1 MKQATS
7 LMSGRRP
14 DRQRSHFLWLEHEST
29 GSDLI
34 MSARPRSTSG
44 IKPRTRREYG
54 PSGASCKWK
63 PNFRPILALVVLVAT
78 ILSGRVDA
86 FLSRQYPKRLG
97 PLLDRGARIRRYR
110 VLVHPPVPLQSST
123 VDQGETSPSVSSES
137 PAPTRPFTH
146 ADVVW
151 KIRPPPHVSRRQRW
165 KWRLQ
170 TWLQGL
176 LRPGRDAL
184 WYFETMG
191 HLGMSQAVL
200 HAYDRQTGQAL
211 GRFGLTTQTG
221 PTTPALQQTIGE
233 LFGGDGEAARTNDDQ
248 YLLETTAAIIYM
260 YVEPAFRGRGLGA
273 LALSVM
279 GYLQGSGVDL
289 ATYKT
294 LLLSGE
300 RRKVACDYVVL
311 VADDKSDDGRLV
323 QWYERHNFFRAPLL
337 QETLGSPNG
346 IYGVAMI
353 GRTRSTL
360 PSDCQIEW
368 SW

>member
-1 MKQATS
+1 
-7 LMSGRRP
+7 MSGRHP
-14 DRQRSHFLWLEHEST
+14 NWQGLIFVALTPIDWISS
-29 GSDLI
+29 LI
-34 MSARPRSTSG
+34 MSGRPWPTSG
-44 IKPRTRREYG
+44 IRPIPRRGYE
-54 PSGASCKWK
+54 PLSCKWK
-63 PNFRPILALVVLVAT
+63 PKFRPGLALVVLVAT
-78 ILSGRVDA
+78 ILFGRVDA
-86 FLSRQYPKRLG
+86 LLSSQYPKRHG

-110 VLVHPPVPLQSST
+110 VLVHPPVPLQSSA
-123 VDQGETSPSVSSES
+123 VDQGETSPPVSSES

-176 LRPGRDAL
+176 LRPGRPRRDAL
-184 WYFETMG
+184 WYFETVG
-191 HLGMSQAVL
+191 HLGLSQVVL
-200 HAYDRQTGQAL
+200 HVYDRHSGQAL

-289 ATYKT
+289 ATYKS
-294 LLLSGE
+294 LLLSGQK

-323 QWYERHNFFRAPLL
+323 QWYERRNFFRAPLL

-360 PSDCQIEW
+360 PSGDCQIEW